1 MEYLDDREEAGA
13 WGRMENLA
21 PSESRAW
28 ALGLGSLVPRALEM
42 DVGCVSLISLIS
54 FPAMWL

>member
-1 MEYLDDREEAGA
+1 MYGREKAVT

-21 PSESRAW
+21 PSESKVW
-28 ALGLGSLVPRALEM
+28 ALWFGSLVPRALEIN
-42 DVGCVSLISLIS
+42 VGCAALISLIS

>member
-28 ALGLGSLVPRALEM
+28 ALGLVSLVPRALEM
-42 DVGCVSLISLIS
+42 NVGCVSLISLIS
-54 FPAMWL
+54 FPTMWL